1 MKSPSLRSVWLVV
14 YAMCLVLLGGGY
26 AAIAAAET
34 TKSATQCASG
44 QCPRAVSR
52 TTPTKIYRSAK
63 RPIVIYSRR

>member
-1 MKSPSLRSVWLVV
+1 MRSPSLRSVWLVL
-14 YAMCLVLLGGGY
+14 YAISLVLLGGGY

-34 TKSATQCASG
+34 KAATQCVSG
-44 QCPRAVSR
+44 QCPRAISR

>member
-1 MKSPSLRSVWLVV
+1 MKSPSLRSVWLVF

-52 TTPTKIYRSAK
+52 TTPPKIYRSAK